1 MSNNRKIQIVA
12 IAVAIAASM
21 ALSTHD
27 SFAAARQAAKATT
40 RRSPAVELKAKL
52 ATALWA
58 IRSSMTGVDEG
69 YDAPS
74 ARVFTKK

>member
-21 ALSTHD
+21 ALSTQD
-27 SFAAARQAAKATT
+27 SFAAARQAKATA